1 MQGRSER
8 AGHVKEPSIVSP
20 VEQSPVKDINVGS
33 EIDSLKR

>member
-1 MQGRSER
+1 
-8 AGHVKEPSIVSP
+8 VKEPSIVSP